1 MSLEERIA
9 ELTEAIKENSAL
21 LTVLTSKARSN
32 IEVPAPKSEAKSEVK
47 SDDSDA
53 APKRRGRKPKDRVPS
68 ASEMKNAAQ
77 EYLDSAEDEEEYK
90 SRRAKIKAIVEKFGA
105 AKFTEIA
112 EEHRAEA
119 LAMLNGDTEEE
130 EDDDVV

>member
-32 IEVPAPKSEAKSEVK
+32 IEVPAPKSEAKAK

-53 APKRRGRKPKDRVPS
+53 APKRRGRKPKAKVPS

-77 EYLDSAEDEEEYK
+77 EYLDSADDEDEYK

-119 LAMLNGDTEEE
+119 LAMLNGETEEE